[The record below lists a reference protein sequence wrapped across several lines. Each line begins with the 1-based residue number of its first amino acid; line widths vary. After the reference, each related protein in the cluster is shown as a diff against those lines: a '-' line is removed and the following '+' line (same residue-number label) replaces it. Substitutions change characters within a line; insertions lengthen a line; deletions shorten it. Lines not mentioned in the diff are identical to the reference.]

1 MKHST
6 APLSSS
12 ELRQAVE
19 RGDLQ
24 ALRLALDAGADIEE
38 ADIHG
43 DPGLPL
49 RIACFA
55 GHLEIVHELISR
67 GARIDT
73 PNDLG
78 AGGPMRAALRGGHD
92 AIVKLLAARSAAMPA
107 GLASEEPTSTGERRM
122 LGERRLRDIGPP
134 AALRERRVQQ
144 ERRTTSVREIE
155 LTDLQWEN
163 YFSQSQPIPMTPE
176 PLHEA
181 EHEVSLV
188 LGRAR
193 D

>member
-1 MKHST
+1 MKHS
-6 APLSSS
+6 AVPLTSSD
-12 ELRQAVE
+12 LRQAVE

-24 ALRLALDAGADIEE
+24 ALRLALDAGGDIEE

-55 GHLEIVHELISR
+55 GHLDIVHELISR
-67 GARIDT
+67 GARIDA

-92 AIVKLLAARSAAMPA
+92 AIVKLLAAYGAKTPA
-107 GLASEEPTSTGERRM
+107 GLASEPASSGERRM

-144 ERRTTSVREIE
+144 ERRATSVSEIE
-155 LTDLQWEN
+155 LSDLQWEN
-163 YFSQSQPIPMTPE
+163 YFSQSQPTPMMPE
-176 PLHEA
+176 ALHEA
-181 EHEVSLV
+181 EHEVSLI

>member
-1 MKHST
+1 MTHAASL
-6 APLSSS
+6 PYSD
-12 ELRQAVE
+12 LRQAVE

-24 ALRLALDAGADIEE
+24 ALRFALDAGGDIEE

-43 DPGLPL
+43 YPGLPL

-78 AGGPMRAALRGGHD
+78 TGGPMRAALRGGHD
-92 AIVKLLAARSAAMPA
+92 AIVKLLAASGATMPS
-107 GLASEEPTSTGERRM
+107 GLASEESASTGERRM
-122 LGERRLRDIGPP
+122 QGERRLRNIGPP

-144 ERRTTSVREIE
+144 ERRTTSVCEIE

-163 YFSQSQPIPMTPE
+163 YFSQSQPNPMSTPI
-176 PLHEA
+176 HEA
-181 EHEVSLV
+181 EHEVSLI